1 MLSYKSGGLGRRRA
15 FRAGGVQIRR
25 KTAATDRVKAQNGTA
40 KLNVKGT
47 RVAHSYCPRTMMVMV
62 MVMVKCSALV
72 RSHLIYLVVGSFGPV
87 PSQVG
92 KLHPLRPCLYM

>member
-1 MLSYKSGGLGRRRA
+1 MRA
-15 FRAGGVQIRR
+15 VTGCAV
-25 KTAATDRVKAQNGTA
+25 
-40 KLNVKGT
+40 
-47 RVAHSYCPRTMMVMV
+47 PVMV